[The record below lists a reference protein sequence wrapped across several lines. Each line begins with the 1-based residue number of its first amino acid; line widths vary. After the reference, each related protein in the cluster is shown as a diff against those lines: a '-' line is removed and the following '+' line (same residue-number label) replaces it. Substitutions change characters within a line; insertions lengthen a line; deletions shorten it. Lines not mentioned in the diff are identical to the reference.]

1 MKQNTSNKK
10 IIIKIAD
17 IAFFAVLLFIF
28 GYFFSRLVYC
38 QSLYAETGNTEGYY
52 SDILAYMQH
61 IQGPQAEITFE
72 KEVYSTLDTYPLF
85 FLLGKVLYKFMDIN
99 HAIMWAELICNSL
112 AIILSKYFFE
122 KSLSLKDD
130 ENDNVIRHILISLGV
145 CACFIM
151 SMWWLP
157 RFGKIT
163 LPFKDQV
170 FYGTYSGNPWHNAT
184 YIAVR
189 PFAVSTFFAFV
200 YLMKKIP
207 LKKGEAAEDLTKITV
222 IDYILFSVSLL
233 LSVLAKPTFA
243 LVFFSASAIVFLA
256 RLIIGKGKTIKNLVF
271 VALAYIPTCAV
282 LLYQFGGVF
291 GNRVET
297 TEEHGIGL
305 TFFGVWKSAN
315 PHVAAAIF
323 YANVF
328 SLATLVFF
336 FKEIKSDFLYRF
348 GVLFFATALIEAG
361 FLCEKG
367 FRYSHFNFSWG
378 YMHGIFFFAMV
389 SIAVLLKECFKKKKR
404 WPAIIVPTICLLSQV
419 IFGILYFKGLYYGLD
434 YNTLLPS
441 HWL

>member
-1 MKQNTSNKK
+1 MKQNTHSE

-17 IAFFAVLLFIF
+17 IACFLILLFVF
-28 GYFFSRLVYC
+28 GFFFSRLVYC

-85 FLLGKVLYKFMDIN
+85 FLLGKLLYKFMDIN
-99 HAIMWAELICNSL
+99 HAIMWSELILNSL

-122 KSLSLKDD
+122 KSLPVKEGEKDH
-130 ENDNVIRHILISLGV
+130 ILRHILISLGV

-189 PFAVSTFFAFV
+189 PFAISTFFAFV

-207 LKKGEAAEDLTKITV
+207 YKKDGKAENGEKLKVWDFV
-222 IDYILFSVSLL
+222 LFSVSLF
-233 LSVLAKPTFA
+233 LSVLTKPTFA
-243 LVFFSASAIVFLA
+243 LVFYSASVLVFLF
-256 RLIIGKGKTIKNLVF
+256 RLFASKGKQIKVLLL
-271 VALAYIPTCAV
+271 VALSYIPAALV

-291 GNRVET
+291 GKRVET
-297 TEEHGIGL
+297 SEEHGIGF
-305 TFFGVWKSAN
+305 TFFGVWRSAN

-328 SLATLVFF
+328 ALVTLCFF
-336 FKEIKSDFLYRF
+336 IKELKNDFLYRF
-348 GVLFFATALIEAG
+348 GVLYFAVALLEAG
-361 FLCEKG
+361 LLCEKG

-378 YMHGIFFFAMV
+378 YMHGIFFFSMV
-389 SIAVLLKECFKKKKR
+389 SIVILLKECLKKKKR
-404 WPAIIVPTICLLSQV
+404 WPVIVISSLSLLSQV
-419 IFGILYFKGLYYGLD
+419 VFGILYFKGLYYGLD